1 MKHIITHFACTVP
14 HLLEVKLDKLIYIAN
29 LYHYSNHGELL
40 TDIRFF
46 SLSFGPHAPIIR
58 SILNELTEGDVIY
71 LMDSRTSTDPVYSN
85 PCKIIK
91 ANDHHKNKLPVPWQ
105 NTLTRVEED
114 WGSKSFEDILD
125 YTTRTIPFLSTGYR
139 MQIDWKTI
147 PLFGDLT
154 RILSL
159 DQRSQIHEFIDQP
172 AEWPVHLNS
181 CDNESCPVSVNEI
194 AEIYLAIRGNDPEK
208 IPSTSALGFDIEA
221 VVSALRMV
229 DAKHENGAEKHLA
242 AIDEAARLAGL
253 LLNSVSFKNYSGR
266 VALMTG
272 LLFLKRSGYSF
283 DGDTLEDSWPEGND
297 FESIKK
303 WFGKVSIKDKDI

>member
-1 MKHIITHFACTVP
+1 MKHIITHFACTVQK
-14 HLLEVKLDKLIYIAN
+14 LLEVKLDKLIYIAN

-58 SILNELTEGDVIY
+58 SILNELIEGDVIY

-159 DQRSQIHEFIDQP
+159 DQRSRIHEFIDQP

-181 CDNESCPVSVNEI
+181 YDAESYPVSVNEI
-194 AEIYLAIRGNDPEK
+194 AEIYLALQENLPEK
-208 IPSTSALGFDIEA
+208 IPSKDTLGFDAQE
-221 VVSALRMV
+221 VVSAVRTLI
-229 DAKHENGAEKHLA
+229 GKHLT
-242 AIDEAARLAGL
+242 AIDKTAHLASFL
-253 LLNSVSFKNYSGR
+253 INSMSFKSYSGR
-266 VALMTG
+266 VAIMTG
-272 LLFLKRSGYSF
+272 ILLLKRSGYSI
-283 DGDTLEDSWPEGND
+283 DGDILEESWPKGND
-297 FESIKK
+297 FDSVRE
-303 WFGKVSIKDKDI
+303 WFVKVSFKAEDE

>member
-14 HLLEVKLDKLIYIAN
+14 HLLEVKLDKLIYIAH

-58 SILNELTEGDVIY
+58 LRISELVESGVIY
-71 LMDSRTSTDPVYSN
+71 LMDSRTSTDPIYSN

-91 ANDHHKNKLPVPWQ
+91 ANDHEKNKLPVPWQ
-105 NTLTRVEED
+105 DTLTRVEED
-114 WGSKSFEDILD
+114 WGSKRFEDILD

-159 DQRSQIHEFIDQP
+159 DQRSRIHEFIDQP
-172 AEWPVHLNS
+172 VERPVHLNS
-181 CDNESCPVSVNEI
+181 YDNESCPVSVNEI

-208 IPSTSALGFDIEA
+208 IPSKSSPGFDIES

-229 DAKHENGAEKHLA
+229 GAKHENGAEKHLA
-242 AIDEAARLAGL
+242 AIDEAARLAGF
-253 LLNSVSFKNYSGR
+253 LLNSMSFKNYSGR

-297 FESIKK
+297 FESVRE
-303 WFGKVSIKDKDI
+303 WFGKVSIKADAE

>member
-1 MKHIITHFACTVP
+1 MKHIITHFACTVQ
-14 HLLEVKLDKLIYIAN
+14 HLLEVKLDKLIYIAH
-29 LYHYSNHGELL
+29 LYHYSNHGECL

-46 SLSFGPHAPIIR
+46 SLGFGPHAPIIR
-58 SILNELTEGDVIY
+58 SILNELTEDDVIY

-91 ANDHHKNKLPVPWQ
+91 ANDHNKSKLPISWQ
-105 NTLTRVEED
+105 HTLTEVEED

-154 RILSL
+154 RISSL
-159 DQRSQIHEFIDQP
+159 DQRVRIHEFIDQP
-172 AEWPVHLNS
+172 VKRSVHLNS
-181 CDNESCPVSVNEI
+181 YDNESCPVSVNEI

-208 IPSTSALGFDIEA
+208 IPSKSSLGFDIEA
-221 VVSALRMV
+221 VISALRTL
-229 DAKHENGAEKHLA
+229 DGKHENGAENHLA
-242 AIDEAARLAGL
+242 AIDEAARFTGL

-272 LLFLKRSGYSF
+272 LLFLKKSGYSF
-283 DGDTLEDSWPEGND
+283 DGDILEESWPEGND
-297 FESIKK
+297 FESVRE
-303 WFGKVSIKDKDI
+303 WFKIVSIEEESN

>member
-1 MKHIITHFACTVP
+1 MKNHMKHIITHFAYTVQ

-91 ANDHHKNKLPVPWQ
+91 ANDHEKNKLPVSWQ

-125 YTTRTIPFLSTGYR
+125 YTTRTIPFLSTEYR

-147 PLFGDLT
+147 PRFDGLEH
-154 RILSL
+154 ILSL
-159 DQRSQIHEFIDQP
+159 DQRSRIHEFIDQP
-172 AEWPVHLNS
+172 GEPTVHLNNY
-181 CDNESCPVSVNEI
+181 DTEFCPVSVNEI
-194 AEIYLAIRGNDPEK
+194 AEIYLAIQGNLPEK
-208 IPSTSALGFDIEA
+208 IPSTDTLGFDA
-221 VVSALRMV
+221 QDVVSAVRTIIG
-229 DAKHENGAEKHLA
+229 KHEKHLTVVDKA
-242 AIDEAARLAGL
+242 AHLTSFLI
-253 LLNSVSFKNYSGR
+253 NSMSFKSYSGR
-266 VALMTG
+266 VAIMTG
-272 LLFLKRSGYSF
+272 ILLLKRSGYSI
-283 DGDTLEDSWPEGND
+283 DDDLLEESWPKGND
-297 FESIKK
+297 FDSVRE
-303 WFGKVSIKDKDI
+303 WFEKVSIKAKDI

>member
-1 MKHIITHFACTVP
+1 MKHIITHFACTVQ

-40 TDIRFF
+40 TNIRFF

-58 SILNELTEGDVIY
+58 SILNELTESDVIY

-85 PCKIIK
+85 LCKIIK
-91 ANDHHKNKLPVPWQ
+91 ANDHEKNKLPVPWQ

-159 DQRSQIHEFIDQP
+159 DQRVRIHEFIDH
-172 AEWPVHLNS
+172 PVERQMYLNTY
-181 CDNESCPVSVNEI
+181 DNESCPISVNEI
-194 AEIYLAIRGNDPEK
+194 AEMYLAIRGNDPEN
-208 IPSTSALGFDIEA
+208 IPSTSSLGFDIEA

-229 DAKHENGAEKHLA
+229 DVKHENGAEKHLA
-242 AIDEAARLAGL
+242 AIDEAARLAGF
-253 LLNSVSFKNYSGR
+253 LLNAVSFKNYSGR

-283 DGDTLEDSWPEGND
+283 DGDALEDSWPEGND
-297 FESIKK
+297 FESVKK
-303 WFGKVSIKDKDI
+303 WFGKVSIKAEGE

>member
-58 SILNELTEGDVIY
+58 SIISELVESDVIY

-91 ANDHHKNKLPVPWQ
+91 ANDDKKNKLPVPWQ
-105 NTLTRVEED
+105 NTLTRVEEE

-125 YTTRTIPFLSTGYR
+125 YTTRTIPFLSTPYR

-159 DQRSQIHEFIDQP
+159 DQRAQVHRFVDQP
-172 AEWPVHLNS
+172 MERPERPGLV
-181 CDNESCPVSVNEI
+181 DGRVNESDPVSVNEI
-194 AEIYLAIRGNDPEK
+194 AEIYLALQGNLPEK
-208 IPSTSALGFDIEA
+208 IPSQDTLGFDAEDVISA
-221 VVSALRMV
+221 VRTLTG
-229 DAKHENGAEKHLA
+229 KHEKHLT
-242 AIDEAARLAGL
+242 AIDKAAHLT
-253 LLNSVSFKNYSGR
+253 SFFIDSMSFKSYSGR
-266 VALMTG
+266 VAIMTG
-272 LLFLKRSGYSF
+272 ILLLKRSGYLI
-283 DGDTLEDSWPEGND
+283 DGDILEESWPKGNA
-297 FESIKK
+297 FNSVRE
-303 WFGKVSIKDKDI
+303 WFGKVSVKAKDR